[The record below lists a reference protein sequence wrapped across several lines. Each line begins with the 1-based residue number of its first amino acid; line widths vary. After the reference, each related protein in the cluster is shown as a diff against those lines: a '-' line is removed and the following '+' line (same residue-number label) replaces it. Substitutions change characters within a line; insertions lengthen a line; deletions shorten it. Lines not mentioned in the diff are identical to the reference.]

1 MLTPSIFACEPV
13 FCTGVSPLPGL
24 PYAETLSLQQ
34 TLGGEPL
41 PLQQTTGAPH
51 LARTPDFLPCKD
63 PCGPGCGFLLRK
75 ATGRLLEQRARQE
88 IRGFGEM
95 WDTTNLNV
103 IARKEP

>member
-13 FCTGVSPLPGL
+13 FCTGLSPLPGL

-63 PCGPGCGFLLRK
+63 PCGARVWLSLKESHREIVRAASSTGNPGFWRDVGYH
-75 ATGRLLEQRARQE
+75 
-88 IRGFGEM
+88 
-95 WDTTNLNV
+95 
-103 IARKEP
+103 